1 MNKEI
6 IGKNFAKFLDD
17 NNMRGGLAYFASS
30 NNKDV
35 AIAMQ
40 NVSEN
45 EILDLVANLVGCIAV
60 KKGISAKTIYDELS
74 ITTPDATM
82 PNNAVMN

>member
-40 NVSEN
+40 NVS
-45 EILDLVANLVGCIAV
+45 DLSLIH
-60 KKGISAKTIYDELS
+60 IY
-74 ITTPDATM
+74 
-82 PNNAVMN
+82 